1 MHPYGFLKVGAY
13 MPCHR
18 ISQWSGLPDC
28 DCLELSVH
36 SAAAV
41 SHNRCKAR
49 WLRRT
54 QHRDASLLTPTSTD
68 ATKTTYLFIY

>member
-41 SHNRCKAR
+41 SYNRCKLSVKLAGCGAHSIEM
-49 WLRRT
+49 L
-54 QHRDASLLTPTSTD
+54 H
-68 ATKTTYLFIY
+68 F